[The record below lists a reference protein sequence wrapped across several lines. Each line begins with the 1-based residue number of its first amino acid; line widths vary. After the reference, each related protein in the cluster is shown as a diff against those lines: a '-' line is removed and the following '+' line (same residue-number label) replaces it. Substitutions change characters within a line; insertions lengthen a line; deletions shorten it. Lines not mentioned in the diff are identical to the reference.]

1 MGTKWLTRVL
11 SGVADH
17 YGLTLQWIN
26 NDIDSLDTTSDL
38 VVFNHSDLC
47 AQELEPCVGSH
58 MLRDLRDVVVSG
70 YFYHLWT
77 KERWATVPQAKYQ
90 KRSYQQYLNTLSQNE
105 GIHAEIDRLAEY
117 VSDRRM
123 REWNYGDARFLELK
137 YEDVFG
143 NEERGFRRLFE
154 HYGFTPQAVNASV
167 KIATSFSFDKLVA
180 SKTTHERKKSHLR
193 SGQPGEWRTTFDED
207 HKRHFK
213 EVMGDVLVL
222 TGYEDDMNW

>member
-1 MGTKWLTRVL
+1 MGTKWLTKVL
-11 SGVADH
+11 SAVADH
-17 YGLTLQWIN
+17 YGLSLQWL
-26 NDIDSLDTTSDL
+26 NDDPDTLDASHDII
-38 VVFNHSDLC
+38 VFNHSDLC
-47 AQELEPCVGSH
+47 AQELDGCIGSH

-77 KERWATVPQAKYQ
+77 KERWASVPQAKYNN
-90 KRSYQQYLNTLSQNE
+90 RSYQEHLNSLSQTD
-105 GIHAEIDRLAEY
+105 GLHAEIERLAEY
-117 VSDRRM
+117 VQVRRM
-123 REWNYGDARFLELK
+123 RDWNYHDPRFLELK

-167 KIATSFSFDKLVA
+167 KIAASFSFDKLVA
-180 SKTTHERKKSHLR
+180 RKTTNERKQSHLR

-222 TGYEDDMNW
+222 TGYEDNMNW